1 MAGSLDG
8 STGNWGI
15 ADQRLAMKWVVE
27 HIGAFGGDGDRLTI
41 MGESAGGNSILQ
53 HLTQSASFPYYRH
66 AVVESGVYGGSKS
79 GAYAESQYAAF
90 VQRTRCANVTGA
102 TTWCLRNLSTV
113 EVETAAA
120 AEMGAAANNGWGPVV
135 DGVQN
140 KDHELLQIEN
150 GRFNKAARVL
160 MGSNRDEAAAG
171 QMHINPQMT
180 RVELE
185 AALAYSGLKPE
196 VVQDVIQLYEPAPRG
211 SYGYPKGYPGMW
223 SRWWW
228 INMRART
235 DLPFGGMPGHCAT
248 RKAARLLVKGGAPA
262 VFLFN
267 FQHATQASGISGGG
281 SSGSG
286 YVGNLLVPHAAE
298 LNYVHSSIP
307 QSDATEHLLAV
318 QTTSYWTRFATA
330 GDPTHTGLPR
340 WPALQNATDESVLLL
355 DIEANEY
362 GSPLRA
368 ASSLRSEA
376 CDFWER
382 QFPSYYPPSSI
393 STLATSTSSQ
403 HRRSTGKSLSN
414 SDEKNGVATVFT

>member
-15 ADQRLAMKWVVE
+15 ADQRLAMKWVVD

-66 AVVESGVYGGSKS
+66 AIVESGVYGGSKS
-79 GAYAESQYAAF
+79 GAYAESQYAGF
-90 VQRTRCANVTGA
+90 VQRTSCANVTGA
-102 TTWCLRNLSTV
+102 TTCLRNLSTV

-140 KDHELLQIEN
+140 EDHELLQIEN
-150 GRFNKAARVL
+150 GRFNKVARVL

-171 QMHINPQMT
+171 QTRINPQMT

-185 AALAYSGLKPE
+185 AALAHSGLKPA

-211 SYGYPKGYPGMW
+211 RYGYPKGYPGMW
-223 SRWWW
+223 SHWWW
-228 INMRART
+228 INMRAHT

-318 QTTSYWTRFATA
+318 QTTSYWTQFATA
-330 GDPTHTGLPR
+330 GDPTHAGLPR

-382 QFPSYYPPSSI
+382 QFPSYYPTSPI
-393 STLATSTSSQ
+393 STLAASTSSQ
-403 HRRSTGKSLSN
+403 HRRSTSKSLSN
-414 SDEKNGVATVFT
+414 SGEKNGMATFT